1 MKNIFKNS
9 TLLIAA
15 AIAVSS
21 CKKFDDVNVSPTA
34 ATADQVQVEYFLNNS
49 IIQAQMNPDVAER
62 SFILYWKT
70 AAHQH
75 RNGGLSSGTYNDGW
89 TIAYYNQVADWLN
102 SANTGIQ
109 IGEKQIADNNIKVYT
124 RNLVQIGRI
133 WRAYLVSEMSDN
145 FGPVPINAFNGTN
158 PEFADVK
165 SVYYYCLAELKD
177 AVSKIDETVVNPG
190 NLANL
195 DPAYGYNYD
204 KWKRYANSLRMRLA
218 MRLSEVDAAKAKT
231 EFEDAATGAKY
242 ITTAD
247 QMFKVA
253 EKGGWDALTGVMSRE
268 WNAQFLSTTLNNIY
282 IGLGG
287 IQSQNQLDASFASA
301 IKPANYIGVRYSNQF
316 TSRTNDPSTGYWLD
330 GLPNV
335 IDPRAYK
342 TFIVPG
348 DFTNPNFNSYPSWTS
363 DAKNTQRNLLDGTGA
378 VVKTIEA
385 KNTWNTGVTGDWG
398 TKGSQ
403 NQLLGYEG
411 TTPRLSNQFR
421 ASASQRIWFASWETY
436 FLLAEAS
443 VRGWTVPMGGQAA
456 YEAGV
461 KASFDYWGVSAHAAA
476 YLTSTS
482 FSRTGTSVSWTHV
495 TEPAASYTMNYVD
508 GYTNV
513 AGTANIVYPKNDLY
527 KSGTVKNDQLTKI
540 ITQKYIAQMPW
551 LPLEAWSDQRRLG
564 LPFFENPAIENNL
577 PNLPALN
584 TSSFM
589 TSSVN
594 FFPQRLR
601 YPSSLPNTNSKGYA
615 QAVTALGG
623 ADAVLTPLWWAKK
636 P

>member
-145 FGPVPINAFNGTN
+145 FGPVPINAFNGSN

-177 AVSKIDETVVNPG
+177 AVSKIDETVVNPS
-190 NLANL
+190 NLSNL

-204 KWKRYANSLRMRLA
+204 KWKRYGNSLRMRLA
-218 MRLSEVDAAKAKT
+218 MRLSEVDAAKAKA

-242 ITTAD
+242 ITTTD
-247 QMFKVA
+247 QIFKVA

-316 TSRTNDPSTGYWLD
+316 TSRTNDPSAGYWLD

-348 DFTNPNFNSYPSWTS
+348 DFTNPNFNSYPSWTN
-363 DAKNTQRNLLDGTGA
+363 DAKITQRNLLDGTGA
-378 VVKTIEA
+378 VIKTIEA

-421 ASASQRIWFASWETY
+421 ASASQRIWFAPWETY

-443 VRGWTVPMGGQAA
+443 VRGWSVPMGGQAA
-456 YEAGV
+456 YEAGI
-461 KASFDYWGVSAHAAA
+461 KASFDYWGVSAHATA

-482 FSRTGTSVSWTHV
+482 YSRTGTSVSWTHV
-495 TEPAASYTMNYVD
+495 TEPPATYTMNYVD

-513 AGTANIVYPKNDLY
+513 AGTASIVYPKNDLY
-527 KSGTVKNDQLTKI
+527 KSGTVKNDALTKI

-577 PNLPALN
+577 PNLPALT

-601 YPSSLPNTNSKGYA
+601 YPSSLPNTNGKGYA

-636 P
+636 L